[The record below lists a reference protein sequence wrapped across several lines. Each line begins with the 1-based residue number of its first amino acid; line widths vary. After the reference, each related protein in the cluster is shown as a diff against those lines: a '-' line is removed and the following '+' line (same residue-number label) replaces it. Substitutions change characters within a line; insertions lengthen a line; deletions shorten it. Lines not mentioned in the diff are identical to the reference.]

1 MNPLMPICYTE
12 VIAIFATGPEFTPL
26 SPSMNVSNKA
36 ISPAAINALK
46 DALTHINSTKDDL
59 KRFIYNTIDN
69 KAIVGTIDWPNLGK
83 YESVSA
89 LIDRMCSR
97 HDIYRNDLLAL
108 FGEVINFNDLSH
120 LKRWE
125 DPDLKIQRAKDAI
138 DALRKQAKGYF
149 DIIEEKNKT
158 EERKKATREK
168 IRSATALK
176 TKLDELYRKFLDITI
191 SSDPQKRGYGL
202 DKFLNELFTLFDLDP
217 KASFKITGEQ
227 IDGAF
232 TFKDDDFLLEA
243 RWVKAPINASDLYS
257 FAGKING
264 KPRNTLGLFVS
275 IDGFSSECL
284 QTTSSDLRC
293 LILMNGMDLNAI
305 LTDRITL
312 EDLLYRKRRHASE
325 TGNIYL
331 SVNTLLVS

>member
-1 MNPLMPICYTE
+1 MNL
-12 VIAIFATGPEFTPL
+12 
-26 SPSMNVSNKA
+26 SNKA

-46 DALTHINSTKDDL
+46 DALTHIYWTKDDL
-59 KRFIYNTIDN
+59 KRFIYNTITN
-69 KAIVGTIDWPNLGK
+69 KTIVGTIDWPNLRK

-97 HDIYRNDLLAL
+97 QDIYGNDLLAL

-138 DALRKQAKGYF
+138 DALRKQAMGYF
-149 DIIEEKNKT
+149 DIVEEKKKT
-158 EERKKATREK
+158 EERKKVTQEK
-168 IRSATALK
+168 VKSTTALK
-176 TKLDELYRKFLDITI
+176 TKLDELYQKFLDIAM
-191 SSDPQKRGYGL
+191 SSDAQKRGYGL
-202 DKFLNELFTLFDLDP
+202 EKLLNELFTLFDLDP

-243 RWVKAPINASDLYS
+243 RWVKVPINASDLYS
-257 FAGKING
+257 FADKING
-264 KPRNTLGLFVS
+264 KRRNTLGLFVS
-275 IDGFSSECL
+275 MDGFSNECL

-293 LILMNGMDLNAI
+293 LILMDGMDLIAI

-312 EDLLYRKRRHASE
+312 EDLLYRNAAMHLKQVTS
-325 TGNIYL
+325 I
-331 SVNTLLVS
+331 

>member
-1 MNPLMPICYTE
+1 
-12 VIAIFATGPEFTPL
+12 
-26 SPSMNVSNKA
+26 MNVSSKT

-46 DALTHINSTKDDL
+46 DALTHIYWTKDDL
-59 KRFIYNTIDN
+59 KRFVYNTITN
-69 KAIVGTIDWPNLGK
+69 KAIVNTIDWANLKK
-83 YESVSA
+83 YESASA

-97 HDIYRNDLLAL
+97 QDIYRNDLFAL
-108 FGEVINFNDLSH
+108 FEQAVNFNDFSH

-125 DPDLKIQRAKDAI
+125 DAELKIQRAKDAVE
-138 DALRKQAKGYF
+138 ALRKQAKGYF
-149 DIIEEKNKT
+149 DVVEEKKKT
-158 EERKKATREK
+158 EERKKVVQEK
-168 IRSATALK
+168 VKNTTALK
-176 TKLDELYRKFLDITI
+176 TKLDELNQKFMGIAT
-191 SSDPQKRGYGL
+191 SSDAQKRGYGL
-202 DKFLNELFTLFDLDP
+202 EKLLNELFTLFDLDP

-243 RWVKAPINASDLYS
+243 RWVKQPINAADLYS

-264 KPRNTLGLFVS
+264 KRKNTLGLFVS
-275 IDGFSSECL
+275 MDGFSNECL

-293 LILMNGMDLNAI
+293 LILMDGMDLNAI

-312 EDLLYRKRRHASE
+312 DDLLYRKRRHASE

-331 SVNTLLVS
+331 NVNKILVS